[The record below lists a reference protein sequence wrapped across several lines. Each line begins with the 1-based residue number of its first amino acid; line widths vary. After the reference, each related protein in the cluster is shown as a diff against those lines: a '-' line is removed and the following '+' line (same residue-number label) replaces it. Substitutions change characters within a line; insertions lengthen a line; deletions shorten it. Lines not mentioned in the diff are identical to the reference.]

1 MKLNNAVYNSLK
13 THVKKERKRFARLK
27 ETTGDQKSTAE
38 GVMDERSRL
47 VLFKLINA
55 KIIDEVNGIISTG
68 KESNVYHG
76 IGANFEKKIDTG
88 EVAIKVFKTRIQEFK
103 NRSSYIK
110 NDYRFND
117 RLSKSNSH
125 KTIQLW
131 AEKELNNLNRIK
143 KAGILCPYVV
153 MLKKHILVM
162 EFLGQDGVASP
173 TLREATHLNSTQ
185 LARAKTQTIDIMKEM
200 YKCDLIHADLSEY
213 NLILHKG
220 QVYVID
226 LGQGVLRGHPFA
238 FKFLLRDCNN
248 ISRFF
253 LSRGLAEMMS
263 GPELFCDITG
273 IDKNLVNCADDAEIL
288 QKIQCMEKDNQFFSK
303 ELKDANGTLF
313 DEIFDRSLTEPR
325 ERDSNKM
332 SIKNSCIE

>member
-1 MKLNNAVYNSLK
+1 MKLNNSVYNSLK

-103 NRSSYIK
+103 NRSTYIK

-153 MLKKHILVM
+153 MLKKHILV
-162 EFLGQDGVASP
+162 
-173 TLREATHLNSTQ
+173 
-185 LARAKTQTIDIMKEM
+185 
-200 YKCDLIHADLSEY
+200 
-213 NLILHKG
+213 
-220 QVYVID
+220 
-226 LGQGVLRGHPFA
+226 
-238 FKFLLRDCNN
+238 RDH
-248 ISRFF
+248 
-253 LSRGLAEMMS
+253 
-263 GPELFCDITG
+263 
-273 IDKNLVNCADDAEIL
+273 
-288 QKIQCMEKDNQFFSK
+288 
-303 ELKDANGTLF
+303 
-313 DEIFDRSLTEPR
+313 
-325 ERDSNKM
+325 
-332 SIKNSCIE
+332 